1 MSDRRYFAYIMAS
14 RSRVLYIGITNSI
27 VRRNAQH
34 KEQAADSFTAIHRC
48 TRLVWYEIYR
58 SPTAAIAREKQLK
71 GWTRAKKID
80 LIEQTNPDW
89 HDLSEDWSKPIET
102 SLP

>member
-1 MSDRRYFAYIMAS
+1 MAS

-71 GWTRAKKID
+71 SWTREKD
-80 LIEQTNPDW
+80 RSHRTNQPRLPRPERRLVQT
-89 HDLSEDWSKPIET
+89 HRT